1 MSEKICS
8 VCQST
13 LQDIGDKI
21 KCTGCGREK
30 LKRQQDE
37 KSIHEIDMD
46 DITKNMD
53 VILE

>member
-8 VCQST
+8 VCQSS
-13 LQDIGDKI
+13 LQDLGDTI
-21 KCTGCGREK
+21 KCLGCGRTK
-30 LKRQQDE
+30 TKRPQDE

-46 DITKNMD
+46 DNTKNMD